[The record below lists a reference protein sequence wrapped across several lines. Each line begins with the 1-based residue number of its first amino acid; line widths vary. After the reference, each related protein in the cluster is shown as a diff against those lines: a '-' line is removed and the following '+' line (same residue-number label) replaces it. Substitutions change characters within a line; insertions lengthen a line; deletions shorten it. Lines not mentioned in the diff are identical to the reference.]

1 MAELTEQIRLYE
13 PHRRQPRIAAIG
25 GGHGLSAMLRGLK
38 TYTKNITAIVT
49 VADDGGGSGMLRED
63 LGMLPPGDIRNCIMA
78 LANTEPT
85 MQQLLNYRFTDGSLA
100 GQSFGNLFLAAMNGI
115 SGSFDEAVHRM
126 GDVLAITGRVLP
138 VTNQDVRLEAEFHD
152 GSRVLGE
159 SKIFYAKKINNSR
172 IRKVRLVPER
182 PAALPESVQAI
193 RDADIVVIGPGSLY
207 TSIIPNFLVS
217 GISDAVRQS
226 RACKIYALNIMTQDG
241 ETDGYDADDHVR
253 AILEHAGPGV
263 IDVCIANSTPVPP
276 EIMEP
281 YAKEGVAQLELNR
294 TDIEQLGI
302 AVRTFP
308 LRDGISAIIPTRSRA
323 RSCPC
328 GRNSER
334 NNHRKERRCHVLFF
348 QCQAGAVPPAH
359 QPPAGGRGRAVRHSA
374 LLQRFYGRAD
384 PHHDRIAG
392 SGRPA
397 AAADE
402 KGSRFFLRSG
412 AGS

>member
-1 MAELTEQIRLYE
+1 MADFSEQIRLYE
-13 PHRRQPRIAAIG
+13 PRRRPPRITAIG

-38 TYTKNITAIVT
+38 AYTKDITAIVT

-85 MQQLLNYRFTDGSLA
+85 MQQLLDYRFTEGSLA

-115 SGSFDEAVHRM
+115 SGSFDEAV
-126 GDVLAITGRVLP
+126 LAITGRVLP
-138 VTNQDVRLEAEFHD
+138 VTNQDVHLEAEFHD

-182 PAALPESVQAI
+182 PAALEESVDAI
-193 RDADIVVIGPGSLY
+193 RSADIIVIGPGSLY

-217 GISDAVRQS
+217 GISDAVRES
-226 RACKIYALNIMTQDG
+226 KALKLYILNILTQDG

-263 IDVCIANSTPVPP
+263 MDVCIANNAVVPP
-276 EIMEP
+276 RLMEP
-281 YAKEGVAQLELNR
+281 YAKEGVTQLELR
-294 TDIEQLGI
+294 REDIEQMGI

-308 LRDGISAIIPTRSRA
+308 LLEPGRYIRHNSDALARAILSVWQEF
-323 RSCPC
+323 
-328 GRNSER
+328 RNR
-334 NNHRKERRCHVLFF
+334 
-348 QCQAGAVPPAH
+348 
-359 QPPAGGRGRAVRHSA
+359 
-374 LLQRFYGRAD
+374 
-384 PHHDRIAG
+384 
-392 SGRPA
+392 
-397 AAADE
+397 
-402 KGSRFFLRSG
+402 
-412 AGS
+412 

>member
-1 MAELTEQIRLYE
+1 MGETQRESIRLYQ
-13 PHRRQPRIAAIG
+13 PRKRQPRIAAIG

-38 TYTKNITAIVT
+38 RYTRDITAIVT
-49 VADDGGGSGMLRED
+49 VADDGGGSGALRED

-85 MQQLLNYRFTDGSLA
+85 MEQLLNYRFTEGSLT

-115 SGSFDEAVHRM
+115 SGSFDEAVQRM

-138 VTNQDVRLEAEFHD
+138 VTNQNVYLEAEFD
-152 GSRVLGE
+152 NGSRTLGE

-308 LRDGISAIIPTRSRA
+308 LLEPGRYIRHNSDALARAILSVWQEF
-323 RSCPC
+323 
-328 GRNSER
+328 RNR
-334 NNHRKERRCHVLFF
+334 
-348 QCQAGAVPPAH
+348 
-359 QPPAGGRGRAVRHSA
+359 
-374 LLQRFYGRAD
+374 
-384 PHHDRIAG
+384 
-392 SGRPA
+392 
-397 AAADE
+397 
-402 KGSRFFLRSG
+402 
-412 AGS
+412 

>member
-1 MAELTEQIRLYE
+1 MAEFENVRLYE
-13 PHRRQPRIAAIG
+13 PKKRMPHIVAIG

-38 TYTKNITAIVT
+38 RYTKFITAIVT

-63 LGMLPPGDIRNCIMA
+63 LGMLPPGDIRNCIMS

-85 MQQLLNYRFTDGSLA
+85 MQKLLNYRFTEGSLA

-207 TSIIPNFLVS
+207 TSVIPNFLVS
-217 GISDAVRQS
+217 GISDAVRVCACTAHLRTGACDGS
-226 RACKIYALNIMTQDG
+226 RCAQG
-241 ETDGYDADDHVR
+241 EPR
-253 AILEHAGPGV
+253 
-263 IDVCIANSTPVPP
+263 VPC
-276 EIMEP
+276 
-281 YAKEGVAQLELNR
+281 
-294 TDIEQLGI
+294 
-302 AVRTFP
+302 AV
-308 LRDGISAIIPTRSRA
+308 
-323 RSCPC
+323 PC
-328 GRNSER
+328 GLSCRGLSAR
-334 NNHRKERRCHVLFF
+334 LCGVRIRKAFAQIKSPLMPARYQGGLSVFYFCLFDREYQWMVLITADFM
-348 QCQAGAVPPAH
+348 QNTAL
-359 QPPAGGRGRAVRHSA
+359 SA
-374 LLQRFYGRAD
+374 
-384 PHHDRIAG
+384 P
-392 SGRPA
+392 
-397 AAADE
+397 
-402 KGSRFFLRSG
+402 KNVWV
-412 AGS
+412 